1 MKLNKALFLAA
12 TLIMIYP
19 VHSVAQQDKVEEQ
32 GNSLRLIP
40 RTAEAVERIRK
51 AAERGGAPAQF
62 NLGSV
67 YLYGYVVRRDYE
79 EAAKWFR
86 KAAEQGH
93 SAAQYNLG
101 MMYRVGNGVP
111 KDLTEAAKWI
121 RKAAEQGYP
130 QSLQERQKI
139 QPPIG
144 GSGGVLS
151 NSEKLKR
158 IRSDAEAGIASS
170 QFKLGMAYLHGDVV
184 TQDGVQ
190 AVKWLE
196 KSAEQGYIAAQSEL
210 GSIYAGGKGIPQ
222 DPILAYKWLTL
233 SIAGTNDKQSV
244 TNQTAKELLNSITE
258 KMTSAEIEEA
268 EVLVQ
273 VWKSNYEKK
282 MGDGPFTYYS
292 WGVNLPVTLTRPM
305 PRYTERAREER
316 ISGSVV
322 LQCIVRKNGSVDD
335 CKIIRALGYGLD
347 ESAIRTIETEW
358 LFKPAT
364 ILNKPIDIQTNIE
377 VAYDIY

>member
-1 MKLNKALFLAA
+1 MKLNKALFLAT
-12 TLIMIYP
+12 TLILIYP
-19 VHSVAQQDKVEEQ
+19 VHSIAQQEKVEEQ

-51 AAERGGAPAQF
+51 VAERGGALAQF
-62 NLGSV
+62 NLGQV

-111 KDLTEAAKWI
+111 KDSTEAAKWI
-121 RKAAEQGYP
+121 RKAAEQGYSL
-130 QSLQERQKI
+130 SLQERKKI
-139 QPPIG
+139 QLPIG
-144 GSGGVLS
+144 GSGGGLS

-158 IRSDAEAGIASS
+158 IRYDAEAGIASG

-184 TQDGVQ
+184 SQNYVE

-210 GSIYAGGKGIPQ
+210 GSIYAGGKGITQ
-222 DPILAYKWLTL
+222 DHILAYKWLTL
-233 SIAGTNDKQSV
+233 SVTGTNDKKS
-244 TNQTAKELLNSITE
+244 TNQAAKELLNSVSE
-258 KMTSAEIEEA
+258 KMTSVEIEEA

-292 WGVNLPVTLTRPM
+292 WGVNLPVILTRQM
-305 PRYTERAREER
+305 PRYTERAREAR
-316 ISGSVV
+316 ISGFVV
-322 LQCIVRKNGSVDD
+322 LQCTVRKNGSVGD

-364 ILNKPIDIQTNIE
+364 FLDKPIDIQTNIE